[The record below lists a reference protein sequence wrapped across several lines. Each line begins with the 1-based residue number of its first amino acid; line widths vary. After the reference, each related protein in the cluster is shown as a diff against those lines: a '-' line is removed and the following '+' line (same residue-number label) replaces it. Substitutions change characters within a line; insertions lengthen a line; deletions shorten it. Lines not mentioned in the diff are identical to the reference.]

1 MERSRAASRRVA
13 RAANMPVSAW
23 LVCRRAVDEWMRS
36 SVAGPDR
43 MGQGQKEALADL
55 VAAIKR

>member
-1 MERSRAASRRVA
+1 
-13 RAANMPVSAW
+13 MPVSAW

-36 SVAGPDR
+36 SAAGPDR
-43 MGQGQKEALADL
+43 MGQGQKEALAGL